1 MAINKSSEV
10 GGAEDLLRAIVQMGC
25 AEVHAITLYFK
36 IESQLEHGLVDVEDP
51 DILRKTMD
59 KADMFREDINTYA
72 DLRRRMTKALMDM
85 FDNGQKDP
93 LMWCQVKH
101 LGIAYYTALETYQ
114 ASEDDP
120 ELLMLAYE
128 SYKAFAK
135 AVTRFLGVEITEC
148 ASCLSDALK
157 ATTKGVV
164 EDGTINQEL

>member
-1 MAINKSSEV
+1 MGRNINSEV
-10 GGAEDLLRAIVQMGC
+10 GLSEDLLRSIVQMGC

-36 IESQLEHGLVDVEDP
+36 TESQLEHGLVDVEDSEV
-51 DILRKTMD
+51 LQKTIE

-72 DLRRRMTKALMDM
+72 DLRRRMTKALLDM
-85 FDNGQKDP
+85 FEGADP
-93 LMWCQVKH
+93 LMWCQIKH

-114 ASEDDP
+114 ASDDDP
-120 ELLMLAYE
+120 ELLALAYE

-148 ASCLSDALK
+148 ASCLSDSLR
-157 ATTKGVV
+157 ATTKGEV

>member
-1 MAINKSSEV
+1 MGRNINSEV
-10 GGAEDLLRAIVQMGC
+10 GLSEDLLRSIVQMGC
-25 AEVHAITLYFK
+25 AEVHAMTLYFK
-36 IESQLEHGLVDVEDP
+36 VESQLEHGLVDVTDP
-51 DILRKTMD
+51 DILQKTME

-72 DLRRRMTKALMDM
+72 DLRRRMTKALMSM
-85 FDNGQKDP
+85 FEGADP
-93 LMWCQVKH
+93 LMWCQIKH

-114 ASEDDP
+114 ASDDDP
-120 ELLMLAYE
+120 ELLALAYE

-148 ASCLSDALK
+148 ASCLSDSLR

>member
-1 MAINKSSEV
+1 MATNVNSEV
-10 GGAEDLLRAIVQMGC
+10 GAAEDLLRSIVQMGC

-36 IESQLEHGLVDVEDP
+36 TESQLENGLVDVEDP
-51 DILRKTMD
+51 EVLQKTIE

-72 DLRRRMTKALMDM
+72 DLRRRMTKALMSM
-85 FDNGQKDP
+85 FEDNDP
-93 LMWCQVKH
+93 LMWCQIKH

-114 ASEDDP
+114 ASDDDP
-120 ELLMLAYE
+120 ELLELAYQ

-135 AVTRFLGVEITEC
+135 AVTRFLGVEISEC
-148 ASCLSDALK
+148 ASCLSDSLR

>member
-1 MAINKSSEV
+1 MGRNNLSEV
-10 GGAEDLLRAIVQMGC
+10 GAGEDLLRSIVQMGC
-25 AEVHAITLYFK
+25 AEMHAQSLYFK
-36 IESQLEHGLVDVEDP
+36 TESQLEHGLVDVTDP
-51 DILRKTMD
+51 DILQKTME

-72 DLRRRMTKALMDM
+72 DLRRRMTKALMSM
-85 FDNGQKDP
+85 FEGTDP
-93 LMWCQVKH
+93 LMWCQIKH

-114 ASEDDP
+114 ASDDDP
-120 ELLMLAYE
+120 ELLALAYE